1 MPRLSAVQVTYLP
14 GHPEPVDVLFT
25 TTLPLLEAADTAVLR
40 IVASGS
46 VDLEFAIRLERDRVA
61 DVHLWH
67 PALARRHELA
77 VETVTVE
84 GVEVR
89 CSLPALLDA
98 DVPWVPALRA
108 QLIVNG
114 TLVQSS
120 VPVAVALA
128 STLARFPETRSTSRE
143 LALA

>member
-46 VDLEFAIRLERDRVA
+46 VDLEFDIRLERGRVA
-61 DVHLWH
+61 HVHLWH
-67 PALARRHELA
+67 PALARRHELG
-77 VETVTVE
+77 VEVVTVD
-84 GVEVR
+84 GLEVR
-89 CSLPALLDA
+89 CSLPALVDA

-114 TLVQSS
+114 ALVQSS
-120 VPVAVALA
+120 VPVTLALGSA
-128 STLARFPETRSTSRE
+128 RARFPETRSTARE